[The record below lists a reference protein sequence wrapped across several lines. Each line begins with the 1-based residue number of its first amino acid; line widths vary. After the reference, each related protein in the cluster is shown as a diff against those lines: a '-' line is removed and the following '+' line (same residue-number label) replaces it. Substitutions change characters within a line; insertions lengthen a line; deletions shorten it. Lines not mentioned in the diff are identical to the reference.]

1 MLRLSWVNRKV
12 GEGIQILQGSGF
24 IALDLSTTRSEEDLR
39 KELLHFAEENI
50 RSDQVHPDLWVP
62 IIVRDPADTARL
74 LASVAGDKYS
84 YREMDNFTDVI
95 ERQLKLIP
103 LVSKVERV
111 GVLDEQVYL
120 TFSQNR
126 LAAYGLSPVAFTA
139 GAASAKHHGIG
150 RRGQRRRKEHRDHPC
165 G

>member
-1 MLRLSWVNRKV
+1 MLRLSWVDRKV

-24 IALDLSTTRSEEDLR
+24 IALDLATTRSEEDLR
-39 KELLHFAEENI
+39 NELLHFAEENI

-111 GVLDEQVYL
+111 GVLDERVYL

-126 LAAYGLSPVAFTA
+126 LAAYGLSPVAFLQA
-139 GAASAKHHGIG
+139 LRHAKHHGRG
-150 RRGQRRRKEHRDHPC
+150 RG